1 MKLSATAQTRLRRGF
16 ARLLNDIG
24 AKPRRAIASGR
35 VRNKRDR
42 RLDLETVRAALADAQ
57 KSSTVAPELS

>member
-1 MKLSATAQTRLRRGF
+1 MKLTPTEQARLRRGF

-24 AKPRRAIASGR
+24 GKRRAVASGR

-42 RLDLETVRAALADAQ
+42 RLDLKTVRAALADAQ
-57 KSSTVAPELS
+57 KAPVAPEVS